1 LQHFILVDHKDPF
14 CYNIDIVMNKESKM
28 QEREL
33 DTPNAGFYA
42 YAAARD
48 AAQRSYAASTHY
60 TEQQKTRAERVK
72 LALELMYS
80 ARAVHLNYRKG
91 FVAIKLDSPRVV
103 DRANLDQMEKEW
115 SAAGIA
121 KVITAQGIIYRIPK
135 K

>member
-1 LQHFILVDHKDPF
+1 
-14 CYNIDIVMNKESKM
+14 M

-60 TEQQKTRAERVK
+60 TEQQKVRAERMK
-72 LALELMYS
+72 LAIELMYS
-80 ARAVHLNYRKG
+80 ARAVHLNYRDR
-91 FVAIKLDSPRVV
+91 FIAIKLDRPTVR
-103 DRANLDQMEKEW
+103 DRRNLAQMETEW
-115 SAAGIA
+115 AAAGVV
-121 KVITAQGIIYRIPK
+121 KRTTAQGIIYRIPK

>member
-1 LQHFILVDHKDPF
+1 
-14 CYNIDIVMNKESKM
+14 M

-33 DTPNAGFYA
+33 DTQSAGFYA

-80 ARAVHLNYRKG
+80 SRAVHLNYRKG
-91 FVAIKLDSPRVV
+91 FVSVKLDSPRVV
-103 DRANLDQMEKEW
+103 DRANLDRMEKEW